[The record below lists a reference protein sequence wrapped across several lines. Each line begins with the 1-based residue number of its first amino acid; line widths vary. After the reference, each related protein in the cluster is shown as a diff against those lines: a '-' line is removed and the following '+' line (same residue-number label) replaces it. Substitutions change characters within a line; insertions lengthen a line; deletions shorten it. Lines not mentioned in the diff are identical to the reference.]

1 MSTAIVHGI
10 PRSHRA
16 EPSPIHGMDTGI
28 ASDANVR
35 TFARPAVRADLPGR
49 TRPHGR
55 RSIQTA
61 CAASRTCR
69 PYTSEG
75 GVA

>member
-10 PRSHRA
+10 PWPHRA

-35 TFARPAVRADLPGR
+35 TFARPAVRADLSGR
-49 TRPHGR
+49 PEPHGR
-55 RSIQTA
+55 RSLQTA
-61 CAASRTCR
+61 RAASRTGR
-69 PYTSEG
+69 PYTSAG
-75 GVA
+75 GME